1 MPQLAMPLFATKAPV
16 PSAAVVR
23 AWSSLFPAGPR
34 LEVRKGSADVDEY
47 AVDGRTVFAAFMP
60 IPFPNEEATHAVR
73 SSWMWQGP
81 DAPVREHASHAI
93 VTAMGDARGGPIE
106 AAWDVARLSAAL
118 LTAGAGAALYWGSAR
133 QVHMPKVAVAFAA
146 ESRNRPVPLWVGIT
160 ISASSMQGP
169 FSAATHGLEA
179 LGHKELEVIDS
190 RKGIGDLRMTL
201 LDVASYVLAQ
211 GPVLKHGQTFG
222 PTAADRWS
230 IAHATSTLVPGRA
243 AIVLGIP

>member
-1 MPQLAMPLFATKAPV
+1 MPLFATKRAV
-16 PSAAVVR
+16 PSAAVVQ
-23 AWSSLFPAGPR
+23 AWSSLFPDGPR
-34 LEVRKGSADVDEY
+34 LAVLKGGGDVDEY
-47 AVDGRTVFAAFMP
+47 AIDGRTLFAAFMP
-60 IPFPNEEATHAVR
+60 VPIPNNEATNAVR

-93 VTAMGDARGGPIE
+93 GTAMGQGQGGPVE

-118 LTAGAGAALYWGSAR
+118 LTAGESAALYWGNAR
-133 QVHMPKVAVAFAA
+133 QVHMPKVAIAFAS
-146 ESRNRPVPLWVGIT
+146 EPRNLPVPLWVGIT

-179 LGHKELEVIDS
+179 LGHKEFEVVGS
-190 RKGIGDLRMTL
+190 RKSIGDLRMAL
-201 LDVASYVLAQ
+201 LDLASYVLSN

-222 PTAADRWS
+222 PSAADRWS
-230 IAHATSTLVPGRA
+230 IVHASSKLVPGRE